1 LGNPEPFSGSG
12 LSFDYLNLFVI
23 WNFFL
28 ITMPKNSFEKIK
40 ISKVEGEEKK
50 PEREKKEKKK
60 EKEKELK
67 PWIEKMQKFLESKRD
82 VFNTFAQDTSL
93 KYIANT
99 GFYIDF
105 KKGEIHSD
113 VLWFKEKF
121 NPEEI
126 ENMIEWAHFHEL
138 SHFLEYAESPEVF
151 FENFAYIE
159 KKAKQ
164 LAPKV
169 LEIWRKKAGG
179 DLPDYLKKEIKIP
192 KKEGKV
198 EKMTVGEKLA
208 QDIIYRALHR
218 FYNIFDDI
226 AVNSLIRRRTFK
238 FEENSEGDDLVKR
251 LYREKLFPGTDF
263 SKRPLHL
270 QLIDPY
276 LREEMVPEEKIKVSS
291 EIEKIRKKISYLG
304 EDYSEIK
311 KFNQELIKRSEPEE
325 RYSRLKRILEPIY
338 LDLLFKD
345 LEKEPLPSPP
355 RKGGGVREEVGDF
368 PIPFE
373 KDYKDYENNSPDQFS
388 EEDIEN
394 WIKKKKEE
402 KEKKEEERRKKEEED
417 RKSFEEKEKEIQEK
431 MDKEWCKRHNI
442 EYSLLQ
448 KVRRIEKEI
457 EPYLKEMSQ
466 FWRKIVFGYSTERKL
481 EWEGYYKFGTRLDIQ
496 KVIKEW
502 PKIEKGDVFD
512 VKVMKKRVV
521 KEKLTHQPEV
531 IRVRLVL
538 DVSGSMNEEKLKTL
552 REITVLLGRSLQEFN
567 NYLSMARE
575 TTGTKLV
582 ADLEEW
588 IFESKPQKI
597 KPLAGD
603 DYRTRNWEKD
613 KADFIKS
620 IGYLF
625 STGGSTADF
634 LALKEIEKT
643 ITEFDI
649 ERIKQ
654 GKLLEILIEIT
665 DGGSDNPKLTR
676 EVKNSLK
683 EKGIIAKAFQIGEPS
698 KREIEAFKTA
708 WENDGDGERVP
719 ELSQVLPTLTQFLKK
734 YLKDV
739 KL

>member
-1 LGNPEPFSGSG
+1 
-12 LSFDYLNLFVI
+12 
-23 WNFFL
+23 
-28 ITMPKNSFEKIK
+28 MPKNSFEKIK

-50 PEREKKEKKK
+50 PEKEEKK

-67 PWIEKMQKFLESKRD
+67 PWIEKMQKFLESKRN
-82 VFNTFAQDTSL
+82 VFNTFARDASL
-93 KYIANT
+93 KYVANT

-121 NPEEI
+121 KPEEI
-126 ENMIEWAHFHEL
+126 ETMIEWAHFHEL

-151 FENFAYIE
+151 LENFAYME
-159 KKAKQ
+159 EKAKQ

-169 LEIWRKKAGG
+169 LEIWKKKAGG
-179 DLPDYLKKEIKIP
+179 DLPDYLRKEIKIP
-192 KKEGKV
+192 KDKEKKEF
-198 EKMTVGEKLA
+198 EKITVGEHLA
-208 QDIIYRALHR
+208 RNIIYRALHR
-218 FYNIFDDI
+218 FYNVFDDI
-226 AVNSLIRRRTFK
+226 SVNSLIRRRTFK
-238 FEENSEGDDLVKR
+238 FEVDSKGDELIKK

-270 QLIDPY
+270 QLLDPY
-276 LREEMVPEEKIKVSS
+276 LREEMVPEEKIKVSP
-291 EIEKIRKKISYLG
+291 EIEEIRKEISYLG

-311 KFNQELIKRSEPEE
+311 KFNQELIKRSEPEK

-345 LEKEPLPSPP
+345 LEKEPIPPPPS
-355 RKGGGVREEVGDF
+355 KGKEKGEGIGDF
-368 PIPFE
+368 SMPFE
-373 KDYKDYENNSPDQFS
+373 DDYRDYEDNSPDQFS
-388 EEDIEN
+388 EEDIKN
-394 WIKKKKEE
+394 WTEKKKEE
-402 KEKKEEERRKKEEED
+402 KKKEEEERRRKEEEEK
-417 RKSFEEKEKEIQEK
+417 KSFEEREKEIQEK
-431 MDKEWCKRHNI
+431 MGKEWCKRHNI

-448 KVRRIEKEI
+448 KVREIEKEI

-481 EWEGYYKFGTRLDIQ
+481 EWEGYYKFGTRLDIH

-521 KEKLTHQPEV
+521 KEKLIHQPEV

-538 DVSGSMNEEKLKTL
+538 DVSGSMDEERLKTL

-567 NYLSMARE
+567 HYLGLVRE

-588 IFESKPQKI
+588 IFESEAQKI

-613 KADFIKS
+613 EADFIKS

-625 STGGSTADF
+625 SSGGSTADF
-634 LALKEIEKT
+634 LALEEIEKSVT
-643 ITEFDI
+643 DFDI

-665 DGGSDNPKLTR
+665 DGGSDNPELTR
-676 EVKNSLK
+676 EIKNRLK
-683 EKGIIAKAFQIGEPS
+683 EKGIIAKAFQIGEPTEG
-698 KREIEAFKTA
+698 EIEAFKTT

-719 ELSQVLPTLTQFLKK
+719 ELSQVLPALIQFLKK

>member
-1 LGNPEPFSGSG
+1 
-12 LSFDYLNLFVI
+12 
-23 WNFFL
+23 
-28 ITMPKNSFEKIK
+28 MPKNSFEKIK

-50 PEREKKEKKK
+50 PEKEEKK

-82 VFNTFAQDTSL
+82 VFNTFARDASL
-93 KYIANT
+93 KYVANT

-121 NPEEI
+121 KPEEI
-126 ENMIEWAHFHEL
+126 ETMIEWAHFHQL

-151 FENFAYIE
+151 LENFAYME
-159 KKAKQ
+159 EKAKQ

-169 LEIWRKKAGG
+169 LEIWKKKAGG
-179 DLPDYLKKEIKIP
+179 DLPDYLRKEIKIP
-192 KKEGKV
+192 KDKEKKEF
-198 EKMTVGEKLA
+198 EKITVGEHLA
-208 QDIIYRALHR
+208 RNIIYRALHR
-218 FYNIFDDI
+218 FYNVFDDI
-226 AVNSLIRRRTFK
+226 SVNSLIRRRTFK
-238 FEENSEGDDLVKR
+238 FEENSKGDELVKK

-270 QLIDPY
+270 QLLDPY

-291 EIEKIRKKISYLG
+291 EIEEIRKEISYLG

-311 KFNQELIKRSEPEE
+311 KFNQELIKRSEPEK

-345 LEKEPLPSPP
+345 LEKQPIPPPPS
-355 RKGGGVREEVGDF
+355 KGKEKGEGIGDF
-368 PIPFE
+368 SMPFE
-373 KDYKDYENNSPDQFS
+373 DDYRDYEDNSPDQFS
-388 EEDIEN
+388 EEDIKN
-394 WIKKKKEE
+394 WTEKKKEE
-402 KEKKEEERRKKEEED
+402 KKKEEEERRRKEEEEK
-417 RKSFEEKEKEIQEK
+417 KSFEEREKEIQEK
-431 MDKEWCKRHNI
+431 MGKEWCKRHNI

-448 KVRRIEKEI
+448 KVREIEKEI

-481 EWEGYYKFGTRLDIQ
+481 EWEGYYKFGTRLDIH

-521 KEKLTHQPEV
+521 KEKLIHQPEV

-538 DVSGSMNEEKLKTL
+538 DVSGSMDEERLKTL

-567 NYLSMARE
+567 HYLGLARE

-588 IFESKPQKI
+588 IFESEAQKI

-613 KADFIKS
+613 EADFIKS

-625 STGGSTADF
+625 SSGGSTADF
-634 LALKEIEKT
+634 LALEEIEKS
-643 ITEFDI
+643 ITDFDI

-665 DGGSDNPKLTR
+665 DGGSDNPELTR
-676 EVKNSLK
+676 EIKNRLK
-683 EKGIIAKAFQIGEPS
+683 EKGIIAKAFQIGEPTEG
-698 KREIEAFKTA
+698 EIEAFKTT

-719 ELSQVLPTLTQFLKK
+719 ELSQVLPALTQFLKK

>member
-1 LGNPEPFSGSG
+1 MSKKF
-12 LSFDYLNLFVI
+12 
-23 WNFFL
+23 
-28 ITMPKNSFEKIK
+28 FEKIK
-40 ISKVEGEEKK
+40 ISKVKGEERMLEK
-50 PEREKKEKKK
+50 EKKEKKK
-60 EKEKELK
+60 KEELK
-67 PWIEKMQKFLESKRD
+67 PWIEKMQKFLESKRY
-82 VFNTFAQDTSL
+82 VFNTFARDASL
-93 KYIANT
+93 KYVAST

-121 NPEEI
+121 KPEEI
-126 ENMIEWAHFHEL
+126 EAMIEWAHFHQL

-151 FENFAYIE
+151 LENFAYIE
-159 KKAKQ
+159 EKAKQ

-169 LEIWRKKAGG
+169 LEIWKKKAGG
-179 DLPDYLKKEIKIP
+179 DLPDYLRKEIKIP
-192 KKEGKV
+192 KDKEKKEF
-198 EKMTVGEKLA
+198 EKITVGEHLA
-208 QDIIYRALHR
+208 RNIIYRALHR
-218 FYNIFDDI
+218 FYNVFDDI
-226 AVNSLIRRRTFK
+226 SVNSLIRRRTFK
-238 FEENSEGDDLVKR
+238 FEENSKGDELVKK

-270 QLIDPY
+270 QLLDPY
-276 LREEMVPEEKIKVSS
+276 LREEMVPEEKIKVSP
-291 EIEKIRKKISYLG
+291 EIEEIRKEISYLG

-311 KFNQELIKRSEPEE
+311 KFNQELIKRSEPEK

-345 LEKEPLPSPP
+345 LEKEPVPP
-355 RKGGGVREEVGDF
+355 PPPKGKEKGEGIEDF
-368 PIPFE
+368 SMPFE
-373 KDYKDYENNSPDQFS
+373 DDYKDYENNSPDQFS
-388 EEDIEN
+388 EEDIKN
-394 WIKKKKEE
+394 WTEKKKEE
-402 KEKKEEERRKKEEED
+402 KEKEEEERRRKEEEEK
-417 RKSFEEKEKEIQEK
+417 KSFEEREKEIQEK
-431 MDKEWCKRHNI
+431 MGKEWCKRHNI

-448 KVRRIEKEI
+448 KVREIEKEI

-481 EWEGYYKFGTRLDIQ
+481 EWEGYYKFGTRLDIH

-521 KEKLTHQPEV
+521 KEKLIHKPEVNKLKV

-538 DVSGSMNEEKLKTL
+538 NVSGNMDKERLKTL

-567 NYLSMARE
+567 HYLGLARE

-613 KADFIKS
+613 EADFIKS

-625 STGGSTADF
+625 SSGGTSADF
-634 LALKEIEKT
+634 LALEEIEKS
-643 ITEFDI
+643 ITDFDI

-665 DGGSDNPKLTR
+665 DGGSDDPELTR
-676 EVKNSLK
+676 EIKNRLK
-683 EKGIIAKAFQIGEPS
+683 EKGIIAKAFQIGEPTEE
-698 KREIEAFKTA
+698 EIEAFKTT

-719 ELSQVLPTLTQFLKK
+719 KLSQVLPALTQFLKK

>member
-1 LGNPEPFSGSG
+1 MSKKF
-12 LSFDYLNLFVI
+12 
-23 WNFFL
+23 
-28 ITMPKNSFEKIK
+28 FEKIK
-40 ISKVEGEEKK
+40 ISKVKGEERMLEK
-50 PEREKKEKKK
+50 EKKEKKK
-60 EKEKELK
+60 KEELK
-67 PWIEKMQKFLESKRD
+67 PWIEKMQKFLESKRN
-82 VFNTFAQDTSL
+82 VFNTFARDASL
-93 KYIANT
+93 KYVANT

-121 NPEEI
+121 KPEEI
-126 ENMIEWAHFHEL
+126 ETMIEWAHFHQL

-151 FENFAYIE
+151 LENFAYIE
-159 KKAKQ
+159 EKAKQ

-169 LEIWRKKAGG
+169 LEIWKKKAGG

-192 KKEGKV
+192 KKEGKF
-198 EKMTVGEKLA
+198 EKITVGEKLA
-208 QDIIYRALHR
+208 QNIIYRALHR
-218 FYNIFDDI
+218 FYNVFDDI
-226 AVNSLIRRRTFK
+226 SVNSLIRRRTFK
-238 FEENSEGDDLVKR
+238 FEENSKGDELVKK

-270 QLIDPY
+270 QLLDPY

-291 EIEKIRKKISYLG
+291 EIEEIRKEISYLG

-311 KFNQELIKRSEPEE
+311 KFNQELIKRSEPEK

-345 LEKEPLPSPP
+345 LEKEPVPP
-355 RKGGGVREEVGDF
+355 PPPKGKEKGEGIEDF
-368 PIPFE
+368 SMPFE
-373 KDYKDYENNSPDQFS
+373 DDYKDYENNSPDQFS
-388 EEDIEN
+388 EEDIKN
-394 WIKKKKEE
+394 WTEKKKEE
-402 KEKKEEERRKKEEED
+402 KEKEEEERRRKEEED
-417 RKSFEEKEKEIQEK
+417 KKSFEEKEKEIQEK
-431 MDKEWCKRHNI
+431 MGKEWCKRHNI

-448 KVRRIEKEI
+448 KVREIEKEI

-481 EWEGYYKFGTRLDIQ
+481 EWEGYYKFGTRLDIH

-521 KEKLTHQPEV
+521 KEKLIHKPEVNKLKV

-538 DVSGSMNEEKLKTL
+538 NVSGNMDKERLKTL

-567 NYLSMARE
+567 HYLGLARE

-613 KADFIKS
+613 EADFIKS

-625 STGGSTADF
+625 SSGGTSADF
-634 LALKEIEKT
+634 LALEEIEKS
-643 ITEFDI
+643 ITDFDI

-665 DGGSDNPKLTR
+665 DGGSDNPELTR
-676 EVKNSLK
+676 EIKNMLK
-683 EKGIIAKAFQIGEPS
+683 EKGIIAKAFQIGEPTEE
-698 KREIEAFKTA
+698 EIEAFKTT

-719 ELSQVLPTLTQFLKK
+719 KLSQVLPALTQFLKK

>member
-1 LGNPEPFSGSG
+1 MSKKF
-12 LSFDYLNLFVI
+12 
-23 WNFFL
+23 
-28 ITMPKNSFEKIK
+28 FEKIK
-40 ISKVEGEEKK
+40 ISKVKGEERMLEK
-50 PEREKKEKKK
+50 EKKEKKK
-60 EKEKELK
+60 KEELK
-67 PWIEKMQKFLESKRD
+67 PWIEKMQKFLESKRY
-82 VFNTFAQDTSL
+82 VFNTFARDASL
-93 KYIANT
+93 KYVAST
-99 GFYIDF
+99 EFYIDF

-121 NPEEI
+121 KPEEI
-126 ENMIEWAHFHEL
+126 EAMIEWAHFHQL

-151 FENFAYIE
+151 LENFAYIE
-159 KKAKQ
+159 EKAKQ

-169 LEIWRKKAGG
+169 LEIWKKKAGG

-192 KKEGKV
+192 KKEGKF
-198 EKMTVGEKLA
+198 EKITVGEKLA
-208 QDIIYRALHR
+208 QNIIYRALHR
-218 FYNIFDDI
+218 FYNVFDDI
-226 AVNSLIRRRTFK
+226 SVNSLIRRRTFK
-238 FEENSEGDDLVKR
+238 FEENSKGDELVKK

-270 QLIDPY
+270 QLLDPY

-291 EIEKIRKKISYLG
+291 EIEEIRKEISYLG

-311 KFNQELIKRSEPEE
+311 KFNQELIKRSEPEK

-345 LEKEPLPSPP
+345 LEKEPIPLPPP
-355 RKGGGVREEVGDF
+355 KGKEKGEGIEDF
-368 PIPFE
+368 SMPFE
-373 KDYKDYENNSPDQFS
+373 DDYKNYENNSPDQFS
-388 EEDIEN
+388 EEDIKN
-394 WIKKKKEE
+394 WTEKKKEE
-402 KEKKEEERRKKEEED
+402 KEKEEEERRRKEEEEK
-417 RKSFEEKEKEIQEK
+417 KSFEEREKEIQEK
-431 MDKEWCKRHNI
+431 MGKEWCKRHNI

-448 KVRRIEKEI
+448 KVREIEKEI

-481 EWEGYYKFGTRLDIQ
+481 EWEGYYKFGTRLDIH

-521 KEKLTHQPEV
+521 KEKLIHKPEVNKLEV

-538 DVSGSMNEEKLKTL
+538 NVSGNMDEERLKTL

-567 NYLSMARE
+567 HYLGLARE

-613 KADFIKS
+613 EADFIKS

-625 STGGSTADF
+625 SSGGSTADF
-634 LALKEIEKT
+634 LALKEIEKS
-643 ITEFDI
+643 ITDFDI

-665 DGGSDNPKLTR
+665 NGGSDDPELTR
-676 EVKNSLK
+676 EIKNRLK
-683 EKGIIAKAFQIGEPS
+683 EKGIIAKAFQIGEPTEE
-698 KREIEAFKTA
+698 EIEAFKTT

-719 ELSQVLPTLTQFLKK
+719 KLSQVLPALTQFLKK

>member
-1 LGNPEPFSGSG
+1 MSKKF
-12 LSFDYLNLFVI
+12 
-23 WNFFL
+23 
-28 ITMPKNSFEKIK
+28 FEKIK
-40 ISKVEGEEKK
+40 ISKVKGEERMLEK
-50 PEREKKEKKK
+50 EKKEKKK
-60 EKEKELK
+60 KEELK
-67 PWIEKMQKFLESKRD
+67 PWIEKMQKFLESKRY
-82 VFNTFAQDTSL
+82 VFNTFARDASL
-93 KYIANT
+93 KYVAST

-121 NPEEI
+121 KPEEI
-126 ENMIEWAHFHEL
+126 EAMIEWAHFHQL

-151 FENFAYIE
+151 LENFAYIE
-159 KKAKQ
+159 EKAKQ

-169 LEIWRKKAGG
+169 LEIWKKKAGG

-192 KKEGKV
+192 KKEGKF
-198 EKMTVGEKLA
+198 EKITVGEKLA
-208 QDIIYRALHR
+208 QNIIYRALHR
-218 FYNIFDDI
+218 FYNVFDDI
-226 AVNSLIRRRTFK
+226 SVNSLIRRRTFK
-238 FEENSEGDDLVKR
+238 FEENSKGDELVKK

-270 QLIDPY
+270 QLLDPY

-291 EIEKIRKKISYLG
+291 EIEEIRKEISYLG

-311 KFNQELIKRSEPEE
+311 KFNQELIKRSEPEK

-345 LEKEPLPSPP
+345 LEKEPIPPPPS
-355 RKGGGVREEVGDF
+355 KGKEKGEGIGDF
-368 PIPFE
+368 SMPFE
-373 KDYKDYENNSPDQFS
+373 DDYKDYENNSPDQFS
-388 EEDIEN
+388 EEDIKN
-394 WIKKKKEE
+394 WTEKKKEE
-402 KEKKEEERRKKEEED
+402 KEKEEEERRRKEEEEK
-417 RKSFEEKEKEIQEK
+417 KSFEEKEKEIQEK
-431 MDKEWCKRHNI
+431 MGKEWCKRHNI

-448 KVRRIEKEI
+448 KVREIEKEI

-481 EWEGYYKFGTRLDIQ
+481 EWEGYYKFGTRLDIH

-521 KEKLTHQPEV
+521 KEKLIHKPEVNKLKV

-538 DVSGSMNEEKLKTL
+538 NVSGNMDEERLKTL
-552 REITVLLGRSLQEFN
+552 REITVFLGRSLQEFN
-567 NYLSMARE
+567 HYLGLARE

-625 STGGSTADF
+625 SSGGTSADF
-634 LALKEIEKT
+634 LALEEIEKS
-643 ITEFDI
+643 ITDFDI

-665 DGGSDNPKLTR
+665 DGGSDNPELTR
-676 EVKNSLK
+676 EIKNRLK
-683 EKGIIAKAFQIGEPS
+683 EKGIIAKAFQIGEPTEE
-698 KREIEAFKTA
+698 EIEAFKTT

-719 ELSQVLPTLTQFLKK
+719 KLSQVLPALTQFLKK